1 MNNQW
6 AISGMLMNYRDMAG
20 KVKRNERAQFV
31 LLLELQL
38 LQLLLPFSLA
48 STQLLCPRSIQKLR
62 ISYSILDDEPQKITF
77 LLVLVSSS
85 N

>member
-20 KVKRNERAQFV
+20 KVKRDERAQFV

-38 LQLLLPFSLA
+38 LLLPFSLT
-48 STQLLCPRSIQKLR
+48 STQFLCPHSIQKLR